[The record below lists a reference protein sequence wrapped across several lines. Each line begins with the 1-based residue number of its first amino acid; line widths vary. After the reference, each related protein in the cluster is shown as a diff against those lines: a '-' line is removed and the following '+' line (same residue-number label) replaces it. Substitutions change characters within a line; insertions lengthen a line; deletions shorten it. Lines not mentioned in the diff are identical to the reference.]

1 MKTYS
6 IITLADN
13 DMSYAYVGNFEKTP
27 TFVQAKKII
36 NKKGHTVS
44 RVLAIVETANN
55 GFVTSS
61 GMTFWLDYLIE
72 GKK

>member
-1 MKTYS
+1 MTEPPAGCKR
-6 IITLADN
+6 LA
-13 DMSYAYVGNFEKTP
+13 FCW
-27 TFVQAKKII
+27 
-36 NKKGHTVS
+36 
-44 RVLAIVETANN
+44 LAIVETANN

>member
-1 MKTYS
+1 MKTYT
-6 IITLADN
+6 IVILAN
-13 DMSYAYVGNFEKTP
+13 NGMSYAYVGDFEKMP
-27 TFVQAKKII
+27 TFTQAKKII
-36 NKKGHTVS
+36 SKTGHEVS